1 MFNRTL
7 RRPMF
12 RRGGKA
18 EGGITSG
25 LKRQGYVHGG
35 DIDDHTNASG
45 SYFKPDN
52 TMSDID
58 SVKYKRDLINELSP
72 RYNNMGSD
80 FFMGLGANILAA
92 PGGQP
97 ILQTIGTAA
106 KEPLN
111 LMMKQNMAQS
121 SSDRELVANLVKN
134 LDDETLS
141 AIQKDARAAVASG
154 MFGGDYNKAVQA
166 LLKKKIYGTQNT
178 EAEYEKERIDF
189 LEKDI
194 LSKDMTGKLRSVA
207 RSIATHEHKVQSGQY
222 KNMVDKNGNP
232 IEFSTVKTFFKDGD
246 IDRVGEKEDGTLI
259 YEISEN
265 GLSKLGGN
273 WNVYEGLVV
282 YDYRTGKL
290 FKKQGNNFI
299 EVTIGE
305 KQTEE

>member
-25 LKRQGYVHGG
+25 LKRQGYDGTDGQQNVIKN
-35 DIDDHTNASG
+35 DLEKVT
-45 SYFKPDN
+45 
-52 TMSDID
+52 TQ
-58 SVKYKRDLINELSP
+58 RDLINELSP

-154 MFGGDYNKAVQA
+154 MFGGPDDPKAYNKAVQA

-178 EAEYEKERIDF
+178 EAEYEQQRIDF
-189 LEKDI
+189 LEQNI
-194 LSKDMTGKLRSVA
+194 LKTDMTGSLASVA
-207 RSIATHEHKVQSGQY
+207 RNIATHIHKIQSGQY
-222 KNMVDKNGNP
+222 EGTVDQNGEP

-246 IDRVGEKEDGTLI
+246 ISKQGTKEDGTMI
-259 YEISEN
+259 YQLTEN
-265 GLSKLGGN
+265 GLDK
-273 WNVYEGLVV
+273 WNAYEGLVV

-299 EVTIGE
+299 EVIIGK

>member
-25 LKRQGYVHGG
+25 LKRQGYDGTDGKQNVIKN
-35 DIDDHTNASG
+35 DFEKVT
-45 SYFKPDN
+45 
-52 TMSDID
+52 TQ
-58 SVKYKRDLINELSP
+58 RDLIDKLSP
-72 RYNNMGSD
+72 RYNNQGSD

-92 PGGQP
+92 PGGNP
-97 ILQTIGTAA
+97 ILQTLGTAA

-111 LMMKQNMAQS
+111 LMVKQNMAQS

-154 MFGGDYNKAVQA
+154 MFNGDYNKAIKA
-166 LLKKKIYGTQNT
+166 LLQKKIYGTQNT
-178 EAEYEKERIDF
+178 EAEYEQERIDF
-189 LEKDI
+189 LEQNILKTDI
-194 LSKDMTGKLRSVA
+194 TGSLNAVA
-207 RSIATHEHKVQSGQY
+207 RNIATHIHKIQSGEY
-222 KNMVDKNGNP
+222 EGSVDQNGDP
-232 IEFSTVKTFFKDGD
+232 IEFGTVKTFFKDGD
-246 IDRVGEKEDGTLI
+246 IGRQGTKEDGTMI
-259 YEISEN
+259 YEITEN
-265 GLSKLGGN
+265 GLGN
-273 WNVYEGLVV
+273 WDAYEGLVV

-299 EVTIGE
+299 EVIIGE

>member
-25 LKRQGYVHGG
+25 LKRQGYDGTDGQQNVIKNDLEKVTTQRG
-35 DIDDHTNASG
+35 
-45 SYFKPDN
+45 
-52 TMSDID
+52 
-58 SVKYKRDLINELSP
+58 LINELSP

-154 MFGGDYNKAVQA
+154 MFGGPDDPKAYNKADQA

-178 EAEYEKERIDF
+178 EAEYEQQRIDF
-189 LEKDI
+189 LEQNI
-194 LSKDMTGKLRSVA
+194 LKTDMTGSLASVA
-207 RSIATHEHKVQSGQY
+207 RNIATHIHKIQSGQY
-222 KNMVDKNGNP
+222 EGTVDQNGEP

-246 IDRVGEKEDGTLI
+246 ISKQGTKEDGTMI
-259 YEISEN
+259 YQLTEN
-265 GLSKLGGN
+265 GLDK
-273 WNVYEGLVV
+273 WNAYEGLVV

-299 EVTIGE
+299 EVIIGK

>member
-12 RRGGKA
+12 RRGGSA

-25 LKRQGYVHGG
+25 LRRQGYDGTDGKQNVIKN
-35 DIDDHTNASG
+35 DFEKVT
-45 SYFKPDN
+45 
-52 TMSDID
+52 TQ
-58 SVKYKRDLINELSP
+58 RDLIDKLSP
-72 RYNNMGSD
+72 RYNNQGSD

-92 PGGQP
+92 PGGNP
-97 ILQTIGTAA
+97 ILQTLGTAA

-121 SSDRELVANLVKN
+121 SSDRELVANLVKG

-178 EAEYEKERIDF
+178 EAEYEQERIDF
-189 LEKDI
+189 LEQNI
-194 LSKDMTGKLRSVA
+194 LKTDMTGSLSAVA
-207 RSIATHEHKVQSGQY
+207 RNIATHIHKIQSGQY
-222 KNMVDKNGNP
+222 EGTVDQNGDH

-246 IDRVGEKEDGTLI
+246 IGRQGTKEDGTML
-259 YEISEN
+259 YELTVN
-265 GLSKLGGN
+265 GLDK
-273 WNVYEGLVV
+273 WNAYEGLVV

-299 EVTIGE
+299 EVIIGK

>member
-72 RYNNMGSD
+72 RYNNQGSD

-97 ILQTIGTAA
+97 ILQTLGTAA

-121 SSDRELVANLVKN
+121 SSDRELVANLIKG

-178 EAEYEKERIDF
+178 EAEYEQERIDF
-189 LEKDI
+189 LEQNI
-194 LSKDMTGKLRSVA
+194 LKTDMTGSLSAVA
-207 RSIATHEHKVQSGQY
+207 RNIATHIHKIQSGQY
-222 KNMVDKNGNP
+222 EGTVDQNGDP

-246 IDRVGEKEDGTLI
+246 IARQGEKEDGTML
-259 YEISEN
+259 YELTEN
-265 GLSKLGGN
+265 GLSK
-273 WNVYEGLVV
+273 WNAYEGLVV

-299 EVTIGE
+299 EVIIGE

>member
-25 LKRQGYVHGG
+25 LKRQGYDGTDGQQNVIKN
-35 DIDDHTNASG
+35 DLEKVT
-45 SYFKPDN
+45 
-52 TMSDID
+52 TQ
-58 SVKYKRDLINELSP
+58 RDLINELSP

-178 EAEYEKERIDF
+178 EAEYEQERIDF
-189 LEKDI
+189 LEQNI
-194 LSKDMTGKLRSVA
+194 LKTDMTGSLSAVA
-207 RSIATHEHKVQSGQY
+207 RNIATHIHKIQSGQY
-222 KNMVDKNGNP
+222 EGTVDQNGDP

-246 IDRVGEKEDGTLI
+246 IGRQGTKEDGTML
-259 YEISEN
+259 YELTVN
-265 GLSKLGGN
+265 GLDK
-273 WNVYEGLVV
+273 WNAYEGLVV

>member
-35 DIDDHTNASG
+35 DIDDHTNSSE

-58 SVKYKRDLINELSP
+58 SVKYKRDLINQLSP
-72 RYNNMGSD
+72 RYNNQGSD

-97 ILQTIGTAA
+97 ILQTLGTAA

-121 SSDRELVANLVKN
+121 SSDRELVANLIKG

-154 MFGGDYNKAVQA
+154 MFGGDYNKAIQA

-178 EAEYEKERIDF
+178 EAEYEQERIDF
-189 LEKDI
+189 LEANILKTDI
-194 LSKDMTGKLRSVA
+194 SGALQSVA
-207 RSIATHEHKVQSGQY
+207 RNIATHIHKIQSGAY
-222 KNMVDKNGNP
+222 KNTVDQNGNP

-246 IDRVGEKEDGTLI
+246 ISKQGTKEDGTML
-259 YEISEN
+259 YKLTEN
-265 GLSKLGGN
+265 GLSK
-273 WNVYEGLVV
+273 WNAYEGLVV

-290 FKKQGNNFI
+290 FKKQGNKFI
-299 EVTIGE
+299 EVIIGE

>member
-25 LKRQGYVHGG
+25 LRRQGYDGTDGKQNVIKN
-35 DIDDHTNASG
+35 DFEKVT
-45 SYFKPDN
+45 
-52 TMSDID
+52 TQ
-58 SVKYKRDLINELSP
+58 RDLIDKLSP
-72 RYNNMGSD
+72 RYNNQGSD

-92 PGGQP
+92 PGGNP
-97 ILQTIGTAA
+97 ILQTLGTAA

-111 LMMKQNMAQS
+111 LMVKQNMAQS

-154 MFGGDYNKAVQA
+154 MFNGDYNKAIKA
-166 LLKKKIYGTQNT
+166 LLQKKIYGTQNT
-178 EAEYEKERIDF
+178 EADIERERIDF
-189 LEKDI
+189 IEKRI
-194 LSKDMTGKLRSVA
+194 NSTDMTGKLGSVS
-207 RSIATHEHKVQSGQY
+207 RKIATHEYKVESGFY
-222 KNMVDKNGNP
+222 KDAFDQNGDP
-232 IEFSTVKTFFKDGD
+232 IEFNTVKQFFKDGD
-246 IDRVGEKEDGTLI
+246 IGRQGTKEDGTMI
-259 YEISEN
+259 YEITEN
-265 GLSKLGGN
+265 GLGN
-273 WNVYEGLVV
+273 WDAYEGLVV

-299 EVTIGE
+299 EVIIGE

>member
-25 LKRQGYVHGG
+25 LKRQGYDGTDGQQNVIKN
-35 DIDDHTNASG
+35 DLEKVT
-45 SYFKPDN
+45 
-52 TMSDID
+52 TQ
-58 SVKYKRDLINELSP
+58 RDLINELSP

-121 SSDRELVANLVKN
+121 SSDRELVANLVKG

-178 EAEYEKERIDF
+178 EAEYEQERIDF
-189 LEKDI
+189 LEQNI
-194 LSKDMTGKLRSVA
+194 LKTDMTGSLSAVA
-207 RSIATHEHKVQSGQY
+207 RNIATHIHKIQSGQY
-222 KNMVDKNGNP
+222 EGTVDQNGDP

-246 IDRVGEKEDGTLI
+246 IGRQGTKEDGTML
-259 YEISEN
+259 YELTVN
-265 GLSKLGGN
+265 GLDK
-273 WNVYEGLVV
+273 WNAYEGLVV